1 MLLHSITQQHSIRL
15 RIRMLLQIAGRAGAC
30 HHTHQSSSAVL
41 PEAHAASA
49 RRPLRRWWSSVHSG
63 SIPPCHRYSSLALAS
78 VSTAATA
85 SQVEEHL
92 AQLNDEQREAVLT
105 HQRAARVVA
114 GPGSGKT
121 RVVVARVRQLLAWG
135 VPPSQIMVIT
145 FTNKAAGEL
154 KERLKDV
161 LPLEQARQLTAGTF
175 HSLCHRWLR
184 QYIKALDPSPQGYS
198 KDFIIYDEQDAQG
211 ALKNAMV
218 SSWQGT
224 TAKEADKAAKEGCG
238 LISKA
243 KNKLPTVFG

>member
-1 MLLHSITQQHSIRL
+1 MLLPALCSAIKRSAPE
-15 RIRMLLQIAGRAGAC
+15 MLHTAVRAGTYQRTCAA
-30 HHTHQSSSAVL
+30 TTASWSQI
-41 PEAHAASA
+41 HAASA
-49 RRPLRRWWSSVHSG
+49 RRPLRRWCSLLPSG
-63 SIPPCHRYSSLALAS
+63 RIPPCHRHAPL
-78 VSTAATA
+78 STAAINTA
-85 SQVEEHL
+85 ATTSYVEDHL

-135 VPPSQIMVIT
+135 VPPSEIMVIT

-154 KERLKDV
+154 KERLRDV
-161 LPLEQARQLTAGTF
+161 LPLDQARQLTAGTF

-184 QYIKALDPSPQGYS
+184 QYIKVLDPSPQGYS
-198 KDFIIYDEQDAQG
+198 KDFTIYDEQDAQG

-218 SSWQGT
+218 SFWQGT
-224 TAKEADKAAKEGCG
+224 TAKEAEKAAKEGCE

>member
-1 MLLHSITQQHSIRL
+1 MLLPALCSAIKRSAREMMHTAARVGTCQRT
-15 RIRMLLQIAGRAGAC
+15 GAAAAASRSQ
-30 HHTHQSSSAVL
+30 T
-41 PEAHAASA
+41 HAASA
-49 RRPLRRWWSSVHSG
+49 RRPLRRWCSLFPG
-63 SIPPCHRYSSLALAS
+63 CIIPPCHRYAALSTSAIN
-78 VSTAATA
+78 TAAPATY
-85 SQVEEHL
+85 VEDHL

-121 RVVVARVRQLLAWG
+121 RVVVARVRQLLAWD
-135 VPPSQIMVIT
+135 VPPSEIMVIT

-154 KERLKDV
+154 KERLRDV
-161 LPLEQARQLTAGTF
+161 LPLEQARLLTAGTF

-184 QYIKALDPSPQGYS
+184 QYIKVLDPSPHGYS
-198 KDFIIYDEQDAQG
+198 KDFTIYDEQDAQG

-218 SSWQGT
+218 SFWQGT
-224 TAKEADKAAKEGCG
+224 TAKEAEKAAKEGCE